1 MYYFIPSPYPFVQPR
16 PPRPA
21 DADMDQEWEDL
32 RAWVQQH
39 ARFIRVSQVAI
50 MVNMSTE
57 AAEVLLLR
65 PAGRTRIPRTEKKL
79 DALLDVFTSPPFCY
93 VPPTR

>member
-1 MYYFIPSPYPFVQPR
+1 MYYFIPSPYPFSTPR
-16 PPRPA
+16 PPRSA
-21 DADMDQEWEDL
+21 DTDLDQEWEDL

-39 ARFIRVSQVAI
+39 ARFIRVSQVAK
-50 MVNMSTE
+50 MVGMSTE

-65 PAGRTRIPRTEKKL
+65 PTGRTRIPRTEAKL
-79 DALLDVFTSPPFCY
+79 DALLDVFTAPPFCY

>member
-16 PPRPA
+16 PPRSA

-32 RAWVQQH
+32 RAWVQLH
-39 ARFIRVSQVAI
+39 ARFIRVSQIAKAVG
-50 MVNMSTE
+50 MSME

-65 PAGRTRIPRTEKKL
+65 PVGRTRIPRTEAKL
-79 DALLDVFTSPPFCY
+79 DALLDVLTAPPFCY